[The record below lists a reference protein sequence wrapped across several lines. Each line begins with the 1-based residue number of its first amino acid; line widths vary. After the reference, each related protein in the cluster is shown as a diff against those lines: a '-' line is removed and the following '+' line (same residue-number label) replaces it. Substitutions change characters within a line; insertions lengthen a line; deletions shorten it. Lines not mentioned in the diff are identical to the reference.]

1 MASVIGR
8 AVTADGVGLRTRY
21 WSADQ
26 PWASVLIVHG
36 LGEQSGRYEHVGAHL
51 AAAGLDVHAY
61 DHRGMGAS
69 EGRRGDVD
77 RWSRLHDDLEERL
90 AAVRASAGDRPVALY
105 AHSVGGLIGAGYL
118 LTERPRPDLVVLS
131 APALA
136 STLPGWRLGLASLVA
151 RIAPTMSFTNDIP
164 PDTLSRDPEVGRR
177 VAADSLNTQTSTAR
191 FAAAAIGEQARV
203 RAGAGSTG
211 GPTLVIHGLAD
222 HLVPPGASE
231 ILADGRGVERRTYPG
246 LRHELHNEP
255 EGPAVLDD
263 VIDWLRSARATLRA
277 QPNTAS
283 GERLAR

>member
-1 MASVIGR
+1 MPSVIGR
-8 AVTADGVGLRTRY
+8 AVTADGVGLRTRH
-21 WSADQ
+21 WPATD
-26 PWASVLIVHG
+26 PWASVLLVHG
-36 LGEQSGRYEHVGAHL
+36 LGEQSGRYEHVGDHF
-51 AAAGLDVHAY
+51 AAAGIEAHAY

-90 AAVRASAGDRPVALY
+90 SEVRASAGDRPVVLY

-131 APALA
+131 APALD
-136 STLPGWRLGLASLVA
+136 STLPAWKLRLAPLVA
-151 RIAPTMSFTNDIP
+151 RIAPTTSFTNDIP
-164 PDTLSRDPEVGRR
+164 PETLSRDPGVGRR
-177 VAADSLNTQTSTAR
+177 VADDPLNGGTSTAR
-191 FAAAAIGEQARV
+191 FAAGAIVEQARV
-203 RAGAGSTG
+203 RAAARSIG
-211 GPTLVIHGLAD
+211 GPTLVLHGLD
-222 HLVPPGASE
+222 DRLVPPAASE
-231 ILADGRGVERRTYPG
+231 AFSGVPGVERRTYPG

-263 VIDWLRSARATLRA
+263 VVDWLTGVRATLRT